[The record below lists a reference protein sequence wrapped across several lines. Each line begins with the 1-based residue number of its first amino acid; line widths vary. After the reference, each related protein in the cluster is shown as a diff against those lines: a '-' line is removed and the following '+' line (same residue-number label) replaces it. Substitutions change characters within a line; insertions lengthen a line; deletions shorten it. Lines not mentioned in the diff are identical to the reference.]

1 MDNIVVGE
9 QAWLQIYTS
18 PDDRASE
25 TWIICKLSNG
35 TEIFSCITGKID
47 NIKKYCNKH
56 NASIDSVGLR
66 FRSNTIKQNTK
77 DCDAVYIVKSVR
89 GQMGGN
95 TIYCLVLGTLK
106 NGIVSKTA
114 YCTPELLE
122 IYTSEDKVEDC
133 FEEMLIYNDKKA
145 NKQK

>member
-25 TWIICKLSNG
+25 TWIMCKLSNG
-35 TEIFSCITGKID
+35 TEIFSCVTGKID
-47 NIKKYCNKH
+47 NIKKYCNK
-56 NASIDSVGLR
+56 NNLSVVRMGLR
-66 FRSNTIKQNTK
+66 FRSNTVKQNTE
-77 DCDAVYIVKSVR
+77 DCEAVYIVKSVR

-95 TIYCLVLGTLK
+95 TVYCVVLGTLRD
-106 NGIVSKTA
+106 GTVSKKA

-122 IYTSEDKVEDC
+122 IYSAEDKVEDC
-133 FEEMLIYNDKKA
+133 FEEMLIYNEQKA
-145 NKQK
+145 NKK